1 MLNKNVLKMNCELY
15 HCKKLKIMNKY
26 RYYLCGRF
34 LYEGEDERFGTNN
47 YAQSLFKEFKYDDN
61 DINAFLYSSWCNEKL
76 DFKDFTYLLQ
86 GYLDTE
92 DCFSYPHIYLSEM
105 SCHLRFP
112 IKLKSLLEKFLPYPY
127 TETDKWIEYKRQSN
141 VIDILDIIY
150 KYPLDKSSS
159 RKYNFNQLIN
169 AKNCNIRTVH
179 SHAVVP
185 SKVRLSD
192 VGYDLTIIS
201 KVKDFN
207 SVTALYDTG
216 IQIQVPF
223 GYYVEIV
230 PRSSLSKSGYMLA
243 NSMGI
248 VDNSYNGNLYVAL
261 TKVAPE
267 VSEIEF
273 PFKCCQLILRK
284 QYFMDIKVQTEQ
296 LDMTHREDGGFG
308 STS

>member
-1 MLNKNVLKMNCELY
+1 
-15 HCKKLKIMNKY
+15 MNKY

-34 LYEGEDERFGTNN
+34 LYEGEDERFGTND
-47 YAQSLFKEFKYDDN
+47 YAQSLFKEFKYDEN
-61 DINAFLYSSWCNEKL
+61 DINDFLYQSWCNDKL

-92 DCFSYPHIYLSEM
+92 DHFSYPHIYLSEI

-112 IKLKSLLEKFLPYPY
+112 NKLKPLLEQFLPYPY
-127 TETDKWIEYKRQSN
+127 SETDKWIEYKRQSN

-150 KYPLDKSSS
+150 KYPLDKSSN
-159 RKYNFNQLIN
+159 RKYKFNQLVKP
-169 AKNCNIRTVH
+169 KNCIIRTVH
-179 SHAVVP
+179 EDSVVP

-192 VGYDLTIIS
+192 VGYDLTIIN

-207 SVTALYDTG
+207 STTALYDTG

-230 PRSSLSKSGYMLA
+230 PRSSLSKSGYILS

-261 TKVAPE
+261 TKIAPE
-267 VSEIEF
+267 VEPIEF

-284 QYFMDIKVQTEQ
+284 QYFMNIHTQTEQ

-308 STS
+308 STNT

>member
-1 MLNKNVLKMNCELY
+1 
-15 HCKKLKIMNKY
+15 MNKY

-34 LYEGEDERFGTNN
+34 LYEGNDGRFGRND
-47 YAQSLFKEFKYDDN
+47 YAQSLFKEFKYDEN
-61 DINAFLYSSWCNEKL
+61 DVNCFLYSSWCNEKL
-76 DFKDFTYLLQ
+76 NLKDFSYLLQ
-86 GYLDTE
+86 GYLDTKE
-92 DCFSYPHIYLSEM
+92 PFSYPHVYLSELT
-105 SCHLRFP
+105 CHLIFP
-112 IKLKSLLEKFLPYPY
+112 NKLKPLLEEFLPYPY
-127 TETDKWIEYKRQSN
+127 SETDKYIEYKRDSN

-150 KYPLDKSSS
+150 KYPVDKSSHV
-159 RKYNFNQLIN
+159 KYKFNQLIN
-169 AKNCNIRTVH
+169 AKNCTIRTVH
-179 SHAVVP
+179 EDAVVP

-192 VGYDLTIIS
+192 VGYDLTIIN

-223 GYYVEIV
+223 GYYIEIV

-267 VSEIEF
+267 VEEIEF
-273 PFKCCQLILRK
+273 PFKCCQLVLRK
-284 QYFMDIKVQTEQ
+284 QHFMNIKVQTEQ

-308 STS
+308 STNT

>member
-1 MLNKNVLKMNCELY
+1 MNQY
-15 HCKKLKIMNKY
+15 Q
-26 RYYLCGRF
+26 YYICGKF
-34 LYEGEDERFGTNN
+34 LYTGDDDTFGIND
-47 YAQSLFKEFKYDDN
+47 YAQSLFKKYNYNKDDVST
-61 DINAFLYSSWCNEKL
+61 FLYPNWCDVKL
-76 DFKDFTYLLQ
+76 DLQDFMHLLQ

-92 DCFSYPHIYLSEM
+92 GLFSCPHVYLSEM
-105 SCHLRFP
+105 KCHIRFP
-112 IKLKSLLEKFLPYPY
+112 IQLKPLLEQFLPFPFD
-127 TETDKWIEYKRQSN
+127 ENDKYIEYKRQSN

-150 KYPLDKSSS
+150 KNSLNPSS
-159 RKYNFNQLIN
+159 RVKYKFNELVN
-169 AKNCNIRTVH
+169 AKKCTIRTVH
-179 SHAVVP
+179 PQAVVP